1 MEIQRYGLQQVRWA
15 TEDGYLVEETIDL
28 HGVGRHQPS
37 SEHPR
42 LLASSR
48 RLFKQTVQLQRRVV
62 SGFHSILFIILT
74 LVLVAQIAQR

>member
-1 MEIQRYGLQQVRWA
+1 M
-15 TEDGYLVEETIDL
+15 DL
-28 HGVGRHQPS
+28 HGVGRHQPT

-48 RLFKQTVQLQRRVV
+48 RSYSRLFKEKVQLQRRAV